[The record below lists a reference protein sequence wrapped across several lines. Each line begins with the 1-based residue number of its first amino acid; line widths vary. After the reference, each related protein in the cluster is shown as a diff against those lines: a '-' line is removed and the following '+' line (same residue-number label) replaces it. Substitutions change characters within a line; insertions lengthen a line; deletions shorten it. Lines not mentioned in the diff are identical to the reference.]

1 MATVRSGDRTK
12 PSHFHLEGQFLGGLP
27 DKHGS
32 LKALKLSTASG
43 MYWIKVAKS
52 LQRSPLLS
60 NLDYRTVIRVTGQR
74 KLKGKRREWKFKA
87 FSIEG
92 MPTHRHPN
100 APVEIPVK
108 KPIQTQILVC
118 TKSSCRKRGAG
129 GICAALQE
137 GISQRNLTDQV
148 QVVQT
153 GCMKACKA
161 GPHVVIRTDRTQY
174 TRSNPAAVATILDR
188 HFPNTS
194 CPLSAE
200 PKVPALPPPK
210 HEQSTAALAG

>member
-1 MATVRSGDRTK
+1 MATVRPSDRTK
-12 PSHFHLEGQFLGGLP
+12 LSHFHLEGQFLGGLP

-52 LQRSPLLS
+52 LRRSPLLT
-60 NLDYRTVIRVTGQR
+60 NLEYRTAIRVTGER
-74 KLKGKRREWKFKA
+74 TLKGKRREWKLKA

-92 MPTHRHPN
+92 IQTHYRPS
-100 APVEIPVK
+100 IPSEVTI
-108 KPIQTQILVC
+108 KPIKTQVLVC

-129 GICAALQE
+129 TICAALQE
-137 GISQRNLTDQV
+137 GISQRNLTDHV
-148 QVVQT
+148 QVVET

-174 TRSNPAAVATILDR
+174 TRSTPAAVATILDR
-188 HFPNTS
+188 HFPCTS
-194 CPLSAE
+194 CPLSSD
-200 PKVPALPPPK
+200 PKVPLLSSPQPEP
-210 HEQSTAALAG
+210 SPAALAG